1 MLRDS
6 LPEENGD
13 DHETF
18 TSVSDDGFTVVRSKR
33 QRISTGGESNELT
46 FASDEP
52 PNYDGLSEKE
62 QISLILSKVSLN
74 ECRLKTVENK
84 LDTVLDLKHRVT
96 TAERVIRSNTDRL
109 KLLEYRSI
117 DLEARSRRKN
127 ILFKGIPENR
137 QENCFAEVREFAI

>member
-1 MLRDS
+1 M
-6 LPEENGD
+6 
-13 DHETF
+13 
-18 TSVSDDGFTVVRSKR
+18 
-33 QRISTGGESNELT
+33 T

-117 DLEARSRRKN
+117 DFEARSRRKN

-137 QENCFAEVREFAI
+137 QENCFAEVREFIQRHLNIDRTCTWNELIGLGDSTALKHDQ